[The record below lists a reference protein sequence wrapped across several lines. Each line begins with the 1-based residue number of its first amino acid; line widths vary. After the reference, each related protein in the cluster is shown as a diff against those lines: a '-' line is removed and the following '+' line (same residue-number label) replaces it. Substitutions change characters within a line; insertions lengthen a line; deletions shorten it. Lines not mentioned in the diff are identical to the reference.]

1 MTSIKT
7 SATTETT
14 ATFVV
19 TGESVDFT
27 ACILRDGTRTIGI
40 INGQSRSAAATAA
53 GMAKRLD
60 LASLARQM
68 FADFDAARAAEKVT
82 APVATTS
89 ASTGFDSPI
98 AVASGIPN
106 IAGWTDLQSHLG
118 FGGYSVRSLPTG
130 GYAWSDGGGLNIS
143 KSKKPFRRQ
152 EDAIYAAQCSQFPEW
167 KTGSFA
173 AFRAQAA

>member
-7 SATTETT
+7 SATTDTT

-27 ACILRDGTRTIGI
+27 ACILRDGTRTISI
-40 INGQSRSAAATAA
+40 INGQSRSANATAA

-68 FADFDAARAAEKVT
+68 FADFDAARAAEKLA
-82 APVATTS
+82 APTPSPTKAS
-89 ASTGFDSPI
+89 AGFDSPI
-98 AVASGIPN
+98 AVASEIPN
-106 IAGWTDLQSHLG
+106 IAGWVDVETRLAFQH
-118 FGGYSVRSLPTG
+118 YSVRAVHG
-130 GYAWSDGGGLNIS
+130 GFAWSNGGELNLN
-143 KSKKPFRRQ
+143 KSGQPFRRQ
-152 EDAIYAAQCSQFPEW
+152 ADAIYAAQCSRFPDW

-173 AFRAQAA
+173 SYRAQAA